1 MRPLLMLAALGSAL
15 GGGHGHGPVDR
26 RPYPTK
32 PSPEAEA
39 ETIRR
44 AAEKRRRK
52 GAARLAAAGR
62 TVEAFDLSL
71 GDVARTSL
79 DDVCDSPPE
88 RAGDGWRGSITCH
101 ACPVPSRGQRG
112 FRSDTGAPMR
122 PPRFRRNCGRRTDY
136 GRAANRRGLRR
147 VVVGCTPRVAG
158 CASHRARWTPRT
170 FPGAPAAFPFRSVAT
185 RRRTSAGAF
194 YFRAR
199 GEGWGFG
206 VASTIDAAVAAGWAD
221 AEPGSWY
228 AEGDAEG
235 GDFAG
240 SWMKHSE
247 AWRIVEES
255 IAAWRASRGT
265 P

>member
-15 GGGHGHGPVDR
+15 GGGHGHGHGPVDR

-101 ACPVPSRGQRG
+101 ACPVQIEGEVDGS
-112 FRSDTGAPMR
+112 
-122 PPRFRRNCGRRTDY
+122 
-136 GRAANRRGLRR
+136 
-147 VVVGCTPRVAG
+147 
-158 CASHRARWTPRT
+158 
-170 FPGAPAAFPFRSVAT
+170 
-185 RRRTSAGAF
+185 AF

-199 GEGWGFG
+199 WEGWSFG
-206 VASTIDAAVAAGWAD
+206 VASTVDAAVAAGWAN

-255 IAAWRASRGT
+255 IAAWRASRAQREGGE